1 MSTERTSKN
10 WAVVL
15 AAGEGRRL
23 SSLTA
28 ALYGS
33 ELPKQ
38 FAVIDGAR
46 SLLQATLDRIAPL
59 IPPERTVVVVGQEHG
74 TLARTQLRG
83 YPGVDVVL
91 QPKNLDTGPG
101 ILLPLARIL
110 ATDPD
115 ARVAIFPSDHHVANP
130 APFLA
135 ATTAALSAA
144 EAMPDLVALIGVVPD
159 RPETEYGWILPGT
172 QISELGDTALRDVL
186 RFVEK
191 PAPDVA
197 QGLLARGGLWNTFVS
212 VAKLSALWGL
222 AAQHLPTHAALFDV
236 YAGACRADN
245 EASVLQ
251 AIYAEMQPA
260 NFSRSVLERAESLS
274 VLPVEGCGWSDW
286 GTPER
291 VFQSLAGLGRLD
303 SLRQR
308 IALRDPVPAAM

>member
-1 MSTERTSKN
+1 VITARESKD

-59 IPPERTVVVVGQEHG
+59 VPPERTVVVVGQEHG
-74 TLARTQLRG
+74 ATARIQLRG
-83 YPGVDVVL
+83 YPGVDIAL

-110 ATDPD
+110 ARDPD
-115 ARVAIFPSDHHVANP
+115 ACVAIFPSDHHVANP
-130 APFLA
+130 PPFLEATCTALA
-135 ATTAALSAA
+135 AT
-144 EAMPDLVALIGVVPD
+144 EAKPDLVALIGVVPD
-159 RPETEYGWILPGT
+159 RPESEYGWILPGT
-172 QISELGDTALRDVL
+172 PVAALGSTGLRDVL

-191 PAPDVA
+191 PEPEVA

-212 VAKLSALWGL
+212 VAKLSALWRL
-222 AAQHLPTHAALFDV
+222 AAQHLPQHAALFEI
-236 YAGACRADN
+236 YAGAIRADN

-251 AIYAEMQPA
+251 AIYAEMPPA

-274 VLPVEGCGWSDW
+274 VLPVDGCGWSDW

-291 VFQSLAGLGRLD
+291 VYQSLAGLGRLD
-303 SLRQR
+303 TLRRR
-308 IALRDPVPAAM
+308 IALREPMAATL

>member
-1 MSTERTSKN
+1 MTIERTSKD

-59 IPPERTVVVVGQEHG
+59 VPAERTVVVVGQEHG
-74 TLARTQLRG
+74 ATARAQLRA
-83 YPGVDVVL
+83 YPGVDLVL

-101 ILLPLARIL
+101 ILLPLSRIL
-110 ATDPD
+110 ARDPS

-130 APFLA
+130 GPFLEATRAALA
-135 ATTAALSAA
+135 ATETKA
-144 EAMPDLVALIGVVPD
+144 DLVTLIGVVPD
-159 RPETEYGWILPGT
+159 RAETEYGWILPGT
-172 QISELGDTALRDVL
+172 PIAEIGGTGLRDVL

-191 PAPDVA
+191 PEADVA
-197 QGLLARGGLWNTFVS
+197 QTLLARGALWNTFVS
-212 VAKLSALWGL
+212 VARLSALWRL
-222 AAQHLPTHAALFDV
+222 AAEHLPEHIALFEL
-236 YAGACRADN
+236 YAAAMRARND
-245 EASVLQ
+245 APVLQ
-251 AIYAEMQPA
+251 AIYEKMQPA

-274 VLPVEGCGWSDW
+274 VLPVHGCGWSDW

-291 VFQSLAGLGRLD
+291 VYQSLAGLGRLE
-303 SLRQR
+303 SLRRR
-308 IALRDPVPAAM
+308 IALAGVGATA

>member
-1 MSTERTSKN
+1 VITERTSKD

-23 SSLTA
+23 SSLTT

-59 IPPERTVVVVGQEHG
+59 VPPERTVVVVGQEHG
-74 TLARTQLRG
+74 ATARAQLRG
-83 YPGVDVVL
+83 YPGVDLVL

-101 ILLPLARIL
+101 ILLPLSRIL
-110 ATDPD
+110 ARDPS

-130 APFLA
+130 APFLEATRVALA
-135 ATTAALSAA
+135 AT
-144 EAMPDLVALIGVVPD
+144 EARPDLVTLIGVVPD
-159 RPETEYGWILPGT
+159 RPETEYGWILPGAPVAEIGAT
-172 QISELGDTALRDVL
+172 GLRDVL

-191 PAPDVA
+191 PEVDVA
-197 QGLLARGGLWNTFVS
+197 QTLLTRGGLWNTFVS
-212 VAKLSALWGL
+212 VARLSALWRL
-222 AAQHLPTHAALFDV
+222 AAEHLPEHIALFEL
-236 YAGACRADN
+236 YAAAMRARN
-245 EASVLQ
+245 EAPVLQ
-251 AIYAEMQPA
+251 AIYEKMRPA

-274 VLPVEGCGWSDW
+274 VLPVHGCGWSDW

-291 VFQSLAGLGRLD
+291 VYQSLAGLGRLE
-303 SLRQR
+303 SLRRR
-308 IALRDPVPAAM
+308 IALREPMTAAM